1 LTGQTNF
8 ILEGIVMFH
17 VKTLNHISPA
27 CREILTPDRYTISE
41 EMEKPDAIFVRATNM
56 LNYEFNPEL
65 LCIARAGIGVN
76 SIPLDRCT
84 EEGIAV
90 FNSPGAN
97 ANGVKELFVFGL
109 SMASRDLLGAVNWVY
124 HYHNDGVPVEV
135 AMEKI
140 KKQFSGPEYAG
151 KILGVVGTGNVGCL
165 TANIAL
171 DLGMTV
177 YAYDPYLSVD
187 AAWKVSRD
195 VKRVADF
202 GALLRSCDYLTLHV
216 PLTDET
222 RDMVD
227 DDAIACMKD
236 NVRIINYAR
245 GEVINEDALIRGLES
260 GKIARYVTDFPT
272 DRLIR
277 TKNVVAT
284 PHLGGTTIES
294 EANCAVMAAREMDDY
309 LCTGNIK
316 NSVNLPTLVQ
326 ERSGMARLCII
337 HRNVPNMLASITS
350 ALSATDVNV
359 ENLTNKSRGNYAY
372 TVVDVNTLVD
382 HDVIQKIRSIGG
394 ILRVRALNH

>member
-1 LTGQTNF
+1 
-8 ILEGIVMFH
+8 MYH

-27 CREILTPDRYTISE
+27 CREILATDRYAISDD
-41 EMEKPDAIFVRATNM
+41 MEAPDAIFVRATNM
-56 LNYEFNPEL
+56 LDYEFNPEL

-97 ANGVKELFVFGL
+97 ANGVKELFLFGL
-109 SMASRDLLGAVNWVY
+109 GMASRDLLGALDWVY
-124 HYHNDGVPVEV
+124 HYHNDAVPVDV

-140 KKQFSGPEYAG
+140 KKQFAGPEYGG
-151 KILGVVGTGNVGCL
+151 KVLGVVGTGNVGSL

-171 DLGMTV
+171 DLDMTV

-195 VKRVADF
+195 VKRVADL
-202 GALLRSCDYLTLHV
+202 GTLLSCCDYLTLHT
-216 PLTDET
+216 PLTGET
-222 RDMVD
+222 KDMID
-227 DDAIACMKD
+227 DDAVSRMKD
-236 NVRIINYAR
+236 DVRIINYAR
-245 GEVINEDALIRGLES
+245 GDVVNEDAIIRGLES

-272 DRLIR
+272 DRLIH

-284 PHLGGTTIES
+284 PHLGGTTVES
-294 EANCAVMAAREMDDY
+294 EANCAVMAAQEMDAY
-309 LCTGNIK
+309 LRTGNIR

-326 ERSGMARLCII
+326 ERSGVARLCII

-372 TVVDVNTLVD
+372 TVVDVNAQIGDAVLG
-382 HDVIQKIRSIGG
+382 KIRSIGG